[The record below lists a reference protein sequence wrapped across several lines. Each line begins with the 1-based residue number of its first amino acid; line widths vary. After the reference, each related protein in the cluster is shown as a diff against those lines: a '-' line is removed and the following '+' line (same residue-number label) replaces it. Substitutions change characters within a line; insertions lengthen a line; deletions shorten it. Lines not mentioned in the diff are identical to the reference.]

1 VSQPGAAP
9 APLSPMVG
17 IPLAIASVALA
28 LGTFMQVLDTTI
40 ANVALPTIA
49 GYLGVSSD
57 QGTWVITAFAAANG
71 ISVPITGWLM
81 GRYGIVRTFVA
92 SVLLFTF
99 ASFLCGI
106 AWSLSS
112 LVFFRVLQGAVSG
125 PMIPGSQALLISIFP
140 PDKRSTALGIWSL
153 TTLLAPVCGPI
164 LGGYISYNY
173 PWSWIFY
180 INVPVGIISALV
192 CWRLLKHRESPTRQ
206 LPIDGV
212 GLGLLAVWVGTLQI
226 MLDEGKDWDWFNSN
240 AIIVLALI
248 SGISFIVFIIWE
260 LTDKH
265 PVVDLTLFKK
275 RNFRL
280 GTIAFCLGYALFF
293 GNLVLYPLW
302 LQVNLNYTAT
312 WAGLVLAPSGVVAVL
327 LTPIAAPLMGRIDA
341 RWAATFSFVAFAISY
356 FLRAGLTAQASFS
369 EFVWPLLFQGAGT
382 ATFFLAMV
390 AISLDGI
397 EPERIPSAS
406 GISNFARITAG
417 GFAASIVTTMWD
429 RRERLHQSR
438 LAETPTN
445 YNPVLHHAVNQ
456 LGTRHLPELQSFG
469 VITHGLINQAFFLS
483 SLDIFWISGW
493 LSVAMLGIVWLSKR
507 TVADS
512 SIVSPE

>member
-1 VSQPGAAP
+1 VSQAGAAP
-9 APLSPMVG
+9 APLAPMVG

-81 GRYGIVRTFVA
+81 GRYGIVRTFVV
-92 SVLLFTF
+92 SVLLFTL

-106 AWSLSS
+106 AWSLGS

-140 PDKRSTALGIWSL
+140 PEKRSVALGIWSL

-180 INVPVGIISALV
+180 INIPVGIISALI
-192 CWRLLKHRESPTRQ
+192 CWRLLKQRESATRQ

-212 GLGLLAVWVGTLQI
+212 GLGLLAIWVGTLQI

-327 LTPIAAPLMGRIDA
+327 LTPIVAPLMGRFDA
-341 RWAATFSFVAFAISY
+341 RWAATFSFVMFALSY
-356 FLRAGLTAQASFS
+356 FLRAQLTAQASFS

-382 ATFFLAMV
+382 ATFFLSMV
-390 AISLDGI
+390 AISLDGV

-417 GFAASIVTTMWD
+417 GFAASIVTTLWD

-438 LAETPTN
+438 LAETPTI
-445 YNPVLHHAVNQ
+445 YNPALQHAVQ
-456 LGTRHLPELQSFG
+456 HLGARHLPELKSFG
-469 VITHGLINQAFFLS
+469 VVTRALINQAYLLS

-493 LSVAMLGIVWLSKR
+493 FSVAMLAVVWLAKR
-507 TVADS
+507 TVADK

>member
-1 VSQPGAAP
+1 
-9 APLSPMVG
+9 MTG

-81 GRYGIVRTFVA
+81 GRYGVVRTFVF
-92 SVLLFTF
+92 SVLFFTV
-99 ASFLCGI
+99 ASFLCGV

-140 PDKRSTALGIWSL
+140 PEKRSVALGIWSL

-180 INVPVGIISALV
+180 INVPVGIISALI
-192 CWRLLKHRESPTRQ
+192 CWRLLKHRETPTRQ

-212 GLGLLAVWVGTLQI
+212 GLGLLAIWVGTLQI

-240 AIIVLALI
+240 AIVVLALI

-280 GTIAFCLGYALFF
+280 GTIAFCLGYAVFF

-312 WAGLVLAPSGVVAVL
+312 WAGLVLAPSGVVAVV
-327 LTPIAAPLMGRIDA
+327 LTPIVAPLMGRFDA
-341 RWAATFSFVAFAISY
+341 RWAATFSFVMFALSY
-356 FLRAGLTAQASFS
+356 FLRAQLTAQASFS

-390 AISLDGI
+390 AISLDDV
-397 EPERIPSAS
+397 EPARIPSAS

-438 LAETPTN
+438 LAETPTI
-445 YNPVLHHAVNQ
+445 YNPALQRAVGH
-456 LGTRHLPELQSFG
+456 LTARHLPELKSFG
-469 VITHGLINQAFFLS
+469 VITHALINQAYLLS

-493 LSVAMLGIVWLSKR
+493 LSVAMLAIVWLAKR
-507 TVADS
+507 TVADK

>member
-1 VSQPGAAP
+1 VSQPGSP
-9 APLSPMVG
+9 APMTGV
-17 IPLAIASVALA
+17 PLAVASIALA

-57 QGTWVITAFAAANG
+57 QGTWIITAFAAANG
-71 ISVPITGWLM
+71 ISVPLTGWLM
-81 GRYGIVRTFVA
+81 GRFGTVRVFVL
-92 SVLLFTF
+92 SVVFFTV

-106 AWSLSS
+106 AWSLGS
-112 LVFFRVLQGAVSG
+112 LVIFRVIQGAVSG

-140 PDKRSTALGIWSL
+140 PEKRSTALGIWSL

-173 PWSWIFY
+173 HWSWIFF
-180 INVPVGIISALV
+180 INLPVGAISGFI
-192 CWRLLKHRESPTRQ
+192 CWRFLKHRETATRQ
-206 LPIDGV
+206 LPIDAV

-226 MLDEGKDWDWFNSN
+226 MLDQGKDWDWFNSP

-248 SGISFIVFIIWE
+248 SGITFIVFIIWE

-265 PVVDLTLFKK
+265 PVVDLSLFKE

-280 GTIAFCLGYALFF
+280 GTIAFCLGYAVFF

-302 LQVNLNYTAT
+302 LQTQLNYTAT
-312 WAGLVLAPSGVVAVL
+312 WAGLVLAPSGVIAVF
-327 LTPIAAPLMGRIDA
+327 LTPIAARLMTRIDA
-341 RWAATFSFVAFAISY
+341 RWAASFSFVAFAISY
-356 FLRAGLTAQASFS
+356 FLRANLTPSASFGQ
-369 EFVWPLLFQGAGT
+369 FVFPLLFQGAGT

-397 EPERIPSAS
+397 APARIPSAS

-438 LAETPTN
+438 LAETPTV
-445 YNPVLHHAVNQ
+445 YNPALHQAVNH
-456 LGTRHLPELQSFG
+456 LGARHLPELQSYG
-469 VITHGLINQAFFLS
+469 AITHELINQSFLLS

-493 LSVAMLGIVWLSKR
+493 LSVAMLGIVWLSRR

-512 SIVSPE
+512 GVTPPE

>member
-1 VSQPGAAP
+1 
-9 APLSPMVG
+9 MVG

-81 GRYGIVRTFVA
+81 GRYGIVRTFVV
-92 SVLLFTF
+92 SVLLFTI
-99 ASFLCGI
+99 ASFLCGA
-106 AWSLSS
+106 AWSLGS

-140 PDKRSTALGIWSL
+140 PEKRSVALGIWSL

-180 INVPVGIISALV
+180 INVPVGIISALI

-240 AIIVLALI
+240 AIITLALI

-280 GTIAFCLGYALFF
+280 GTIAFCLGYAIFF

-302 LQVNLNYTAT
+302 LQTQLNYTAT

-327 LTPIAAPLMGRIDA
+327 LTPIVAPLMGRFDA
-341 RWAATFSFVAFAISY
+341 RWAATFSFVMFAISY
-356 FLRAGLTAQASFS
+356 FLRAHLTAQASFS

-390 AISLDGI
+390 AISLDDV
-397 EPERIPSAS
+397 EPARIPSAS

-417 GFAASIVTTMWD
+417 GFAASIVTTFWD

-438 LAETPTN
+438 LAETPTI
-445 YNPVLHHAVNQ
+445 YNPALQRAVGH
-456 LGTRHLPELQSFG
+456 LGARHLPELKSFG
-469 VITHGLINQAFFLS
+469 VVTHELITQSFLLS

-493 LSVAMLGIVWLSKR
+493 FSVAMLAVVWLSKR
-507 TVADS
+507 TIADKNLAP
-512 SIVSPE
+512 PE

>member
-1 VSQPGAAP
+1 MSEAGKTP
-9 APLSPMVG
+9 APPPAMTG
-17 IPLAIASVALA
+17 MPLVIASIMLA

-49 GYLGVSSD
+49 GYLGVSAD
-57 QGTWVITAFAAANG
+57 QGTWIITAFAAANG

-81 GRYGIVRTFVA
+81 GRYGVVRTFVF
-92 SVLLFTF
+92 SVIAFTI

-106 AWSLSS
+106 AWSLTSI
-112 LVFFRVLQGAVSG
+112 VFFRVLQGAVSG

-140 PDKRSTALGIWSL
+140 PEKRSTALGIWSL

-180 INVPVGIISALV
+180 INVPIGAISAFL
-192 CWRLLKHRESPTRQ
+192 CWRLLKHRETPQRQ

-212 GLGLLAVWVGTLQI
+212 GLGLLALWVGTLQV
-226 MLDEGKDWDWFNSN
+226 MLDQGKDWDWFNSS
-240 AIIVLALI
+240 AIIALALI
-248 SGISFIVFIIWE
+248 SGIAFIVFIIWE

-265 PVVDLTLFKK
+265 PVVDLTLFKE

-280 GTIAFCLGYALFF
+280 GTIAFCLGYAIFF

-302 LQVNLNYTAT
+302 LQTQLSYTAT
-312 WAGLVLAPSGVVAVL
+312 WAGLVLAPSGVVAVV
-327 LTPIAAPLMGRIDA
+327 LTPFAARLLGRFDV
-341 RWAATFSFVAFAISY
+341 RWSASFSFVMFAISY
-356 FLRAGLTAQASFS
+356 FLRAQLTAQASFS

-390 AISLDGI
+390 AISLDGLA
-397 EPERIPSAS
+397 PERIPSAS

-438 LAETPTN
+438 LADVPTN
-445 YNPVLHHAVNQ
+445 YNPVLHQAVNH
-456 LGTRHLPELQSFG
+456 LSLRHLTELKSLG
-469 VITHGLINQAFFLS
+469 AITHQLVNQAFLLS

-493 LSVAMLGIVWLSKR
+493 LSVAMLAVVWMAR
-507 TVADS
+507 HTVADRN
-512 SIVSPE
+512 IAPPE

>member
-1 VSQPGAAP
+1 MSQPGAAP
-9 APLSPMVG
+9 APFGPMTG

-81 GRYGIVRTFVA
+81 GRYGVVRTFVF
-92 SVLLFTF
+92 SVLFFTV
-99 ASFLCGI
+99 ASFLCGV

-140 PDKRSTALGIWSL
+140 PEKRSVALGIWSL

-180 INVPVGIISALV
+180 INVPVGIISALI
-192 CWRLLKHRESPTRQ
+192 CWRLLKHRETPTRQ

-212 GLGLLAVWVGTLQI
+212 GLGLLAIWVGTLQI

-240 AIIVLALI
+240 AIVVLALI

-280 GTIAFCLGYALFF
+280 GTIAFCLGYAVFF

-312 WAGLVLAPSGVVAVL
+312 WAGLVLAPSGVVAVV
-327 LTPIAAPLMGRIDA
+327 LTPIVAPLMGRFDA
-341 RWAATFSFVAFAISY
+341 RWAATFSFVMFALSY
-356 FLRAGLTAQASFS
+356 FLRAQLTAQASFS

-390 AISLDGI
+390 AISLDDV
-397 EPERIPSAS
+397 EPARIPSAS

-438 LAETPTN
+438 LAETPTI
-445 YNPVLHHAVNQ
+445 YNPALQRAVGH
-456 LGTRHLPELQSFG
+456 LTARHLPELKSFG
-469 VITHGLINQAFFLS
+469 VVTHALINQAYLLS

-493 LSVAMLGIVWLSKR
+493 FSVAMLAIVWLSKR
-507 TVADS
+507 TIADKNLAP
-512 SIVSPE
+512 PE

>member
-1 VSQPGAAP
+1 MSQAGAAP
-9 APLSPMVG
+9 APLGPMTG
-17 IPLAIASVALA
+17 LPLMIASVALA

-49 GYLGVSSD
+49 GYLGVSAD
-57 QGTWVITAFAAANG
+57 QGTWIITAFAAANG
-71 ISVPITGWLM
+71 ISVPLTGWLM
-81 GRYGIVRTFVA
+81 GRYGIVRVFVV
-92 SVLLFTF
+92 SVTLFTI
-99 ASFLCGI
+99 ASFLCGV
-106 AWSLSS
+106 AWSLGS

-140 PDKRSTALGIWSL
+140 PDKRSVALGIWSL
-153 TTLLAPVCGPI
+153 TTLIAPVCGPI

-173 PWSWIFY
+173 HWSWIFY
-180 INVPVGIISALV
+180 INLPVGAVSAFL
-192 CWRLLKHRESPTRQ
+192 CWRLLKHRESPRRQ

-212 GLGLLAVWVGTLQI
+212 GLGLLAVWVGTLQV
-226 MLDEGKDWDWFNSN
+226 MLDQGKDWDWFNSP
-240 AIIVLALI
+240 AIVALALI
-248 SGISFIVFIIWE
+248 SGITFVVFIIWE

-302 LQVNLNYTAT
+302 LQTQLNYTAT

-341 RWAATFSFVAFAISY
+341 RWAATFSFVAFALSY
-356 FLRAGLTAQASFS
+356 FLRAQLTAEASFS

-390 AISLDGI
+390 AISLDDV
-397 EPERIPSAS
+397 EPARIPSAS

-438 LAETPTN
+438 LAETPTM
-445 YNPVLHHAVNQ
+445 YNPALHRAVNH
-456 LGTRHLPELQSFG
+456 LATRHLPELKSLG
-469 VITHGLINQAFFLS
+469 VITHALINQSYLLS

-493 LSVAMLGIVWLSKR
+493 ISVAMLGIVWLSKR
-507 TVADS
+507 TIADKNLAP
-512 SIVSPE
+512 PE

>member
-1 VSQPGAAP
+1 VSRAG
-9 APLSPMVG
+9 APLPPMTG
-17 IPLAIASVALA
+17 APLAIASIALA

-49 GYLGVSSD
+49 GYLGVSAD
-57 QGTWVITAFAAANG
+57 QGTWIITAFAAANG
-71 ISVPITGWLM
+71 VSVPITGWLM
-81 GRYGIVRTFVA
+81 GRFGVVRTFVF
-92 SVLLFTF
+92 SVALFTI
-99 ASFLCGI
+99 ASGLCGI

-112 LVFFRVLQGAVSG
+112 LVIFRVLQGAVSG

-140 PDKRSTALGIWSL
+140 AERRSAALGIWSV
-153 TTLLAPVCGPI
+153 TTLVAPICGPI

-173 PWSWIFY
+173 HWSWIFF
-180 INVPVGIISALV
+180 INLPVGVISTYF
-192 CWRLLKHRESPTRQ
+192 CWRFLKSRETPSRQ
-206 LPIDGV
+206 LPIDSV

-226 MLDEGKDWDWFNSN
+226 MLDQGKDWDWFNST

-248 SGISFIVFIIWE
+248 SGITFIVFIIWE

-265 PVVDLTLFKK
+265 PVVDLTLFKE

-280 GTIAFCLGYALFF
+280 GTIAFCLGYAVFF

-302 LQVNLNYTAT
+302 LQTQLNYTAT
-312 WAGLVLAPSGVVAVL
+312 WAGLVLAPSGVVAVV
-327 LTPIAAPLMGRIDA
+327 LTPIAARLMGRFDV
-341 RWAATFSFVAFAISY
+341 RWSASFSFVMFAISY
-356 FLRAGLTAQASFS
+356 FLRANLTTQASFS

-390 AISLDGI
+390 AISLDGLP
-397 EPERIPSAS
+397 PERIPSAS

-417 GFAASIVTTMWD
+417 GFAASITTTMWD

-438 LAETPTN
+438 LAETPTD
-445 YNPVLHHAVNQ
+445 YNPVLHQAVHH
-456 LGTRHLPELQSFG
+456 LATRHLPELKSLG
-469 VITHGLINQAFFLS
+469 VITYGMIDQAFLLS

-493 LSVAMLGIVWLSKR
+493 LSVAMLGVVWLAR
-507 TVADS
+507 HTVADRN
-512 SIVSPE
+512 IAPPE

>member
-1 VSQPGAAP
+1 VSQAGAAP

>member
-1 VSQPGAAP
+1 MSHAGALP
-9 APLSPMVG
+9 PLKGAPLM
-17 IPLAIASVALA
+17 IASIALA

-49 GYLGVSSD
+49 GYLGVSAD
-57 QGTWVITAFAAANG
+57 QGTWIITAFAAANG
-71 ISVPITGWLM
+71 VSVPLTGWLM
-81 GRYGIVRTFVA
+81 GRFGIVKTFVA
-92 SVLLFTF
+92 SVALFTI

-106 AWSLSS
+106 AWSLGS
-112 LVFFRVLQGAVSG
+112 LVIFRVIQGAVSG

-140 PDKRSTALGIWSL
+140 PEKRSTALGIWSL
-153 TTLLAPVCGPI
+153 TTLLAPICGPI

-180 INVPVGIISALV
+180 INVPVGILSALL
-192 CWRLLKHRESPTRQ
+192 CWRFLKDRELPRRE
-206 LPIDGV
+206 LPIDVV

-226 MLDEGKDWDWFNSN
+226 MLDEGKDWDWFHST

-248 SGISFIVFIIWE
+248 SGITFVVFIIWE

-280 GTIAFCLGYALFF
+280 GTIAFCLGYAVFF

-302 LQVNLNYTAT
+302 LQVQLNYTAT
-312 WAGLVLAPSGVVAVL
+312 WAGLVLAPSGVVAVI
-327 LTPIAAPLMGRIDA
+327 LTPIAARVMGRFDV
-341 RWAATFSFVAFAISY
+341 RWSATFAFVAFAATF
-356 FLRAGLTAQASFS
+356 FLRTRLTTEASFS
-369 EFVWPLLFQGAGT
+369 EFVFPTFFQGAAT

-390 AISLDGI
+390 AISLDGV
-397 EPERIPSAS
+397 EPERIASAS

-417 GFAASIVTTMWD
+417 GFAASIVTTVWD

-438 LAETPTN
+438 LAETPTV
-445 YNPVLHHAVNQ
+445 YNPVLHHAVHQ
-456 LGTRHLPELQSFG
+456 LGTRHLTELKSLG
-469 VITHGLINQAFFLS
+469 VITHELINQAFLLS
-483 SLDIFWISGW
+483 SLDIFWVSGW
-493 LSVAMLGIVWLSKR
+493 LCIAMLGIVWLSKH
-507 TVADS
+507 TMLDS
-512 SIVSPE
+512 SLTSPE

>member
-1 VSQPGAAP
+1 VSQAGAAP

-92 SVLLFTF
+92 SVLLFTI

-212 GLGLLAVWVGTLQI
+212 GLGLLAIWVGTLQI
-226 MLDEGKDWDWFNSN
+226 MLDEGKDWDWFNSS

>member
-1 VSQPGAAP
+1 
-9 APLSPMVG
+9 
-17 IPLAIASVALA
+17 
-28 LGTFMQVLDTTI
+28 
-40 ANVALPTIA
+40 
-49 GYLGVSSD
+49 
-57 QGTWVITAFAAANG
+57 
-71 ISVPITGWLM
+71 
-81 GRYGIVRTFVA
+81 
-92 SVLLFTF
+92 
-99 ASFLCGI
+99 
-106 AWSLSS
+106 
-112 LVFFRVLQGAVSG
+112 
-125 PMIPGSQALLISIFP
+125 MIPGSQALLISIFP
-140 PDKRSTALGIWSL
+140 PEKRSVALGIWSL

-180 INVPVGIISALV
+180 INVPVGIISALI
-192 CWRLLKHRESPTRQ
+192 CWRLLKHRESATRQ

-212 GLGLLAVWVGTLQI
+212 GLGLLAIWVGTLQI

-312 WAGLVLAPSGVVAVL
+312 WAGLVLAPSGVVAVV
-327 LTPIAAPLMGRIDA
+327 LTPIVAPLMGRFDA
-341 RWAATFSFVAFAISY
+341 RWAATFSFVMFALSY
-356 FLRAGLTAQASFS
+356 FLRAQLTAQASFS

-382 ATFFLAMV
+382 ATFFLSMV
-390 AISLDGI
+390 AISLDGV

-417 GFAASIVTTMWD
+417 GFAASIVTTLWD
-429 RRERLHQSR
+429 RRERVHQSR
-438 LAETPTN
+438 LAETPTI
-445 YNPVLHHAVNQ
+445 YNPALNRAVDH
-456 LGTRHLPELQSFG
+456 LSSRHLPELKSLG
-469 VITHGLINQAFFLS
+469 VVTHELISQAYLLS

-493 LSVAMLGIVWLSKR
+493 LSVAMLAIVWLAKR
-507 TVADS
+507 TVADK

>member
-1 VSQPGAAP
+1 MSQAGAAP
-9 APLSPMVG
+9 APLAPMTGV
-17 IPLAIASVALA
+17 PLMIASIALA

-57 QGTWVITAFAAANG
+57 QGTWIITAFAAANG
-71 ISVPITGWLM
+71 VSVPLTGWLM
-81 GRYGIVRTFVA
+81 GRYGIVRVFVL
-92 SVLLFTF
+92 SVVLFTI

-112 LVFFRVLQGAVSG
+112 LVIFRVIQGAVSG

-140 PDKRSTALGIWSL
+140 AERRSAALGIWSV
-153 TTLLAPVCGPI
+153 TTLVAPVCGPI

-173 PWSWIFY
+173 HWSWIFF
-180 INVPVGIISALV
+180 INLPVGAISAFI
-192 CWRLLKHRESPTRQ
+192 CWRLLKHRETPMRQ
-206 LPIDGV
+206 RPIDSV
-212 GLGLLAVWVGTLQI
+212 GLGMLAIWVGTLQI
-226 MLDEGKDWDWFNSN
+226 MLDQGKDWDWFNSP
-240 AIIVLALI
+240 AIVVLALI
-248 SGISFIVFIIWE
+248 SGITFVVFIIWE

-265 PVVDLTLFKK
+265 PVVDLSLFRK
-275 RNFRL
+275 RNFAL

-302 LQVNLNYTAT
+302 LQTQLNYTST
-312 WAGLVLAPSGVVAVL
+312 WAGLVLAPSGLVAVI
-327 LTPIAAPLMGRIDA
+327 LTPIAARLMSRFDV
-341 RWAATFSFVAFAISY
+341 RWAASFSFVAFAISF
-356 FLRAGLTAQASFS
+356 FLRARLTTHASFE
-369 EFVWPLLFQGAGT
+369 EFVFPLLFQGAGT

-390 AISLDGI
+390 SISLDGV

-438 LAETPTN
+438 LAETPTV
-445 YNPVLHHAVNQ
+445 YNPVLHQAVNH
-456 LGTRHLPELQSFG
+456 LSTRHLTELKSFG
-469 VITHGLINQAFFLS
+469 AITHELINQAYLLS

-493 LSVAMLGIVWLSKR
+493 LSVAMLAVVWMAR
-507 TVADS
+507 HTVADR
-512 SIVSPE
+512 SIAPPE